1 MRNLK
6 EAKLTKLRLV
16 DTYIPD
22 ELELLVEVN
31 TLIKEVNN
39 DNFTL
44 TIDQKTEK
52 ILEIQS
58 RIRFYLEEMRLLGR
72 IK

>member
-1 MRNLK
+1 
-6 EAKLTKLRLV
+6 LTKLRLV

>member
-1 MRNLK
+1 M
-6 EAKLTKLRLV
+6 TKLRLV